1 MRNAIGCAKVKA
13 ERSLTHR
20 IKGVKQRGSHE
31 MSGAGRQSV
40 SPFADDLD
48 DDALA
53 VDDLNRDLIVQIE
66 RQPE

>member
-1 MRNAIGCAKVKA
+1 
-13 ERSLTHR
+13 
-20 IKGVKQRGSHE
+20 